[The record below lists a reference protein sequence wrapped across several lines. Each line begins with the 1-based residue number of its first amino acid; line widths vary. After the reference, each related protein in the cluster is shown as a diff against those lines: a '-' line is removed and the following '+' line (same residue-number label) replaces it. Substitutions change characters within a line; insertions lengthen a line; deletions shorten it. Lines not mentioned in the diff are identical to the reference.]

1 MITQIEYTNVRNIK
15 HLVLNF
21 KNKCSILSGANGIG
35 KSNALNGASYGITNV
50 LLTDKWG
57 TGENNLRSLFPKDYV
72 DGQDPT
78 VTITLDTGITFTKKF
93 VKGNNKTA
101 NSTEY
106 YVNGVKKKKEAD
118 FNEEFYKAF
127 HFEKKLK
134 NAKDINELRL
144 FTDPLYAL
152 QKVEPKALRSL
163 LVELGASVTNE
174 EVYKI
179 HPELEPLKQYE
190 AKFMGDYSEMRVAWK
205 RDRTELNKQLNA
217 IPELMTHYAGEEF
230 NPEIRE
236 ALEIKKLE
244 TLSKI
249 NSLKNNT
256 QDVVVEYK
264 NTITDL
270 RHQKELTV
278 ATESSKIMA
287 ELAKLEEQ
295 KKQAINNA
303 NNAQNEELKAINS
316 QIQLKGQELESL
328 NLSKKTYADIRAK
341 KRAEASGYID
351 EKQELYNQYEE
362 LKEELEQVTARQF
375 VDYTQCPKC
384 GHRFIAD
391 EASVT
396 LFNKQKQ
403 DDIANIQDKFSKID
417 IRLKEIEKD
426 FDVAVELGRRAKENE
441 EATDT
446 KINDLKDEIEALNL
460 QKSGV
465 TNKPVDMSKVT
476 EIEAQIK
483 AIQSTKIDTSKYD
496 SEIESLTN
504 KINGL
509 SNTNSVETEE
519 EIKKLSSILEDTE
532 AKIKE
537 QYELEAKQKG
547 RIETEAKAD
556 EIAKKLNDT
565 DSNLGL
571 VNSFI
576 QTKISLI
583 NAKAKELTG
592 LDFVMLEENT
602 TNDNLTEVCYPTV
615 NGVEFSSVN
624 TSEKLKVG
632 IQFIHKIKEI
642 LGANDLPILADR
654 LEGFDDLDK
663 IRNLTTEQMICT
675 VVGDKE
681 QKEIVVI

>member
-1 MITQIEYTNVRNIK
+1 MITQIEYTNVRNLK

-57 TGENNLRSLFPKDYV
+57 SGENNLRSLFPKDYV
-72 DGQDPT
+72 KGQDPT

-93 VKGNNKTA
+93 VKGDNKTA

-106 YVNGVKKKKEAD
+106 YVNGVKKKKETD

-134 NAKDINELRL
+134 IAKDINELRL

-152 QKVEPKALRSL
+152 QKIEPKVLRTL
-163 LVELGASVTNE
+163 LVELCSVSNE
-174 EVYKI
+174 EVYKL
-179 HPELEPLKQYE
+179 HPEFEPLKQYE

-205 RDRTELNKQLNA
+205 REKTEFNKQLNA
-217 IPELMTHYAGEEF
+217 IPELMAHYAGEKF
-230 NPEIRE
+230 NPETRKE
-236 ALEIKKLE
+236 LEIKKLE

-249 NSLKNNT
+249 NSLTNK
-256 QDVVVEYK
+256 DVIDEYRSK
-264 NTITDL
+264 IKDL
-270 RHQKELTV
+270 RHDKELYV
-278 ATESSKIMA
+278 SGENSKIMVK
-287 ELAKLEEQ
+287 LAKLEEQ
-295 KKQAINNA
+295 RNQAETNAKNAEKEALKTLNN
-303 NNAQNEELKAINS
+303 
-316 QIQLKGQELESL
+316 QIQSKGQELEAL
-328 NLSKKTYADIRAK
+328 NQSKKAFAETRAN
-341 KRAEASGYID
+341 KRKEAMKYK
-351 EKQELYNQYEE
+351 EEEQNLTNQYEK
-362 LKEELEQVTARQF
+362 LKETLEQVNAKQF
-375 VDYTQCPKC
+375 KNYATCPKC
-384 GHRFIAD
+384 GHIFIAD
-391 EASVT
+391 ESQVI

-403 DDIANIQDKFSKID
+403 DDINNIQDQFSKID
-417 IRLKEIEKD
+417 IRLKEIEKE
-426 FDVAVELGRRAKENE
+426 FKVCVELGRRAKENE
-441 EATDT
+441 ETTDT
-446 KINDLKDEIEALNL
+446 KIKDLNDEIDDLK
-460 QKSGV
+460 QKKSDV
-465 TNKPVDMSKVT
+465 TADMSKVDELDT
-476 EIEAQIK
+476 KIK
-483 AIQSTKIDTSKYD
+483 TLKGTKIDTSKYD
-496 SEIESLTN
+496 SEIELLTN

-537 QYELEAKQKG
+537 QYELETKQKG
-547 RIETEAKAD
+547 REETEAKAD
-556 EIAKKLNDT
+556 KIAKKLNDT

-583 NAKAKELTG
+583 SAKAKELTG

-602 TNDNLTEVCYPTV
+602 TNDNLAEVCYPTL